1 MTRAAGEGLR
11 WRVAEH
17 APDLRVRRHAHDGH
31 RRTPDG
37 NRPADDRG
45 VATELP
51 LPERVAEDDLE
62 VVVRLILLLEKV
74 AAERRSDAQRPEVGP
89 GDAIAD
95 DDFRLRVADRW
106 RPAADRCPPL
116 DRGRAISDV
125 LDRLKADV
133 VARAVAVALPDER
146 EAIRIGVGQGT
157 KEDGID
163 DAEDR
168 RRGPDRESE
177 REDRRG
183 REGG

>member
-51 LPERVAEDDLE
+51 LPQRVAEDDLE

-74 AAERRSDAQRPEVGP
+74 AAERRSDAQRSEVRP
-89 GDAIAD
+89 RDAIAAD
-95 DDFRLRVADRW
+95 HFRLRVTDRW
-106 RPAADRCPPL
+106 RPAADGSPPL
-116 DRGRAISDV
+116 DRLRVVSDV
-125 LDRLKADV
+125 PDRLKADV
-133 VARAVAVALPDER
+133 ITRAVSVSLPDECQ
-146 EAIRIGVGQGT
+146 AIRTRVRQR
-157 KEDGID
+157 
-163 DAEDR
+163 AEQDR
-168 RRGPDRESE
+168 I
-177 REDRRG
+177 
-183 REGG
+183 